1 MFQQGNL
8 IKRELSQVDEPMHD
22 GGRMAW
28 KQKEVPFLEKNPDG
42 EQQKGA
48 QEVRTISD
56 PHTAALSAWGWVG

>member
-28 KQKEVPFLEKNPDG
+28 KQKEVPFLEKNPGG
-42 EQQKGA
+42 EQQKGL
-48 QEVRTISD
+48 RK
-56 PHTAALSAWGWVG
+56 